1 MAQGKGCQAEFGS
14 LAELR
19 SQNSEFNKSEVVG
32 ISRVEY
38 QRGGSYTEKELQ
50 KSWGGPLDSAAKGS
64 GSCKLINSRAITRL
78 RDIHVPSSLSR
89 ESFHRYQDIQ
99 DFNLDPRRDIL

>member
-1 MAQGKGCQAEFGS
+1 MAQGKGCEAEFGS

-32 ISRVEY
+32 ISRVEC

-50 KSWGGPLDSAAKGS
+50 NSWGGPLDSAAEGC
-64 GSCKLINSRAITRL
+64 GSCKLINSRAIIRL
-78 RDIHVPSSLSR
+78 REIHVPSGLSR
-89 ESFHRYQDIQ
+89 GSFQRYQDIQ
-99 DFNLDPRRDIL
+99 DFNLDPKRDIL

>member
-50 KSWGGPLDSAAKGS
+50 KSWGGVPL
-64 GSCKLINSRAITRL
+64 
-78 RDIHVPSSLSR
+78 
-89 ESFHRYQDIQ
+89 
-99 DFNLDPRRDIL
+99 ILLPKAVGVVS